1 MARKSSDQVP
11 PVKPAANAKAK
22 SRALVYGV
30 VSDPSFF
37 ERLRSEC
44 GNLPPKIEL
53 YPNIPQLLARLS
65 ATGKISLA
73 FVLLVEHVGSDV
85 DAAGLRRIRLDF
97 PQVIPIAILEE
108 CDKQSELRL
117 QSIGIQRI
125 MLPPFDQIEVAHEIA
140 TATPNAPNFKR
151 HPDLMHRGQVRLD
164 FLIPSDLSYVLG
176 INYEVSMLL
185 KEFGFSQQDARINI
199 PLACDEAITNAI
211 IHGNKSQADK
221 KVNVQIYLSHSR
233 FRIRIRD
240 QGEGFDVEGV
250 ADPREGDNVHRASG
264 RGVFLIRN
272 IMDSV
277 EYKEGGRVLEL
288 EIRNSNSRRNGE

>member
-1 MARKSSDQVP
+1 
-11 PVKPAANAKAK
+11 
-22 SRALVYGV
+22 V
-30 VSDPSFF
+30 VSDPAFF
-37 ERLRSEC
+37 EGIRSEC
-44 GNLPPKIEL
+44 GNLPPKIEF
-53 YPNIPQLLARLS
+53 YPNLQQLMSRLQ
-65 ATGKISLA
+65 AVEKISLA
-73 FVLLVEHVGSDV
+73 FVLLAERDGSGI
-85 DAAGLRRIRLDF
+85 DAAGLRQLRLDF
-97 PQVIPIAILEE
+97 PQAIPIAILEK

-117 QSIGIQRI
+117 HSIGIQRI
-125 MLPPFDQIEVAHEIA
+125 MLPPFDQIDVAHEIA

-151 HPDLMHRGQVRLD
+151 HPDLMHRGQVRMD

-221 KVNVQIYLSHSR
+221 KVNIQIYLSHSR

-240 QGEGFDVEGV
+240 QGEGFDLDGV
-250 ADPREGDNVHRASG
+250 ADPREGENVHRASG
-264 RGVFLIRN
+264 RGVFLIRK

-288 EIRNSNSRRNGE
+288 EKLNSNSKRNGE